1 MKSAVGQFL
10 NYLRSVRNASP
21 HTLRSYEND
30 LSQFVAFLTPPG
42 VETPA
47 LADVTHLMI
56 REFVAHL
63 HDLSLEKSSIARKLA
78 AIRSFFKFAV
88 REGMVVRNPARLV
101 ATPKLPKRIPSV
113 LSAEDLNAF
122 LDGIV
127 VGPVADSG
135 RRKRSGAS
143 DENRLLVKRDRAILE
158 LLYASGLRVSEL
170 TGLNLADMDRK
181 ELMLR
186 VRGKG
191 NKERIIPY
199 GGKAEQA
206 LEAYGPTRDDILR
219 KAGSRG
225 DSQAVFLNH
234 LGTRLT
240 PRSVARIVKKYVRLI
255 NVNWDLHPHSLRH
268 AFATHLLADG
278 ADLRAIQ
285 ELLGHSSLSTTQK
298 YTHASVRQLMEV
310 YDKAHPRACG
320 RRSRNDARCTVC
332 SRTGAEGLAG
342 GAASRS
348 GRGAA
353 SVRFLH
359 SRRRGSNGGPQ
370 PPRWVESSLY
380 GEAAAILHRAK
391 QAGRRELCGTHD

>member
-42 VETPA
+42 TETPA

-88 REGMVVRNPARLV
+88 REGMVIRNPARLV

-122 LDGIV
+122 LDAV
-127 VGPVADSG
+127 VAGPASDSG
-135 RRKRSGAS
+135 RRKRAGAS
-143 DENRLLVKRDRAILE
+143 AENRVLVRRDRAILE

-234 LGTRLT
+234 SGTRLT

-285 ELLGHSSLSTTQK
+285 ELLGHSSLSTTQR
-298 YTHASVRQLMEV
+298 YTHASIRQLLEV
-310 YDKAHPRACG
+310 YDKAHPRA
-320 RRSRNDARCTVC
+320 
-332 SRTGAEGLAG
+332 
-342 GAASRS
+342 
-348 GRGAA
+348 
-353 SVRFLH
+353 
-359 SRRRGSNGGPQ
+359 
-370 PPRWVESSLY
+370 
-380 GEAAAILHRAK
+380 
-391 QAGRRELCGTHD
+391 